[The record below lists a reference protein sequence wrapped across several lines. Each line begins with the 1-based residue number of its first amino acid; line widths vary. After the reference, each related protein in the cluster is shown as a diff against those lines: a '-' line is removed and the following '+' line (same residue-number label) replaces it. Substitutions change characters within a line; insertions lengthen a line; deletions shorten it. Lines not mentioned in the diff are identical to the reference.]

1 MIYQTIHN
9 TDLSDDISDLLIT
22 SAGLVLDLIDEK
34 VTNLNSLTITQEYR
48 TLEGLVVKRNNLTN
62 EFNALFVRADSTT
75 TKIVAEFDV
84 VSL

>member
-62 EFNALFVRADSTT
+62 EFNALFVRADSIT